1 MATNIQP
8 PRGPEPP
15 QPPGT
20 RSHFLAI
27 VLLSLALIIV
37 IAGLGIIVGLHAI
50 SNAVHL
56 NVQQGGGGRKAVSIK
71 TPLGSLEV
79 NQDVNEASL
88 GLPIYPGARAI
99 KEDDTA
105 TVNLD
110 FANQAN
116 LRVLAG
122 KFETLDSIEKVTAF
136 YHDRLGDEV
145 TKFKEKDNEGKTVF
159 EIKHDQQQK
168 VVALKND
175 GSKTV
180 IELVRISAGKPEAN

>member
-15 QPPGT
+15 QPPES
-20 RSHFLAI
+20 RSHLVAI
-27 VLLSLALIIV
+27 VLLSLALIVV
-37 IAGLGIIVGLHAI
+37 IAGLGVLVGLRAI

-56 NVQQGGGGRKAVSIK
+56 NVQQGGGGRKEVSIK
-71 TPLGSLEV
+71 TPLGSVEV
-79 NQDVNEASL
+79 NQDVSEASL
-88 GLPIYPGARAI
+88 GLPIYPGAKAI

-110 FANQAN
+110 FANEGN
-116 LRVLAG
+116 VRILAG
-122 KFETLDSIEKVTAF
+122 KFETPDRLEKVTAF

-145 TKFKEKDNEGKTVF
+145 TKYKEKDDEGKRVF
-159 EIKHDQQQK
+159 EINHDKQQQ
-168 VVALKND
+168 VVALKDD

>member
-1 MATNIQP
+1 MATNTQP

-15 QPPGT
+15 HPPGS
-20 RSHFLAI
+20 RSHFALI
-27 VLLSLALIIV
+27 ILLSLALIVV
-37 IAGLGIIVGLHAI
+37 IAGLGILVGLHVI

-56 NVQQGGGGRKAVSIK
+56 NVQQAGGGRKEVSIK

-88 GLPIYPGARAI
+88 GLPIYPGATAI
-99 KEDDTA
+99 KEHDTA

-122 KFETLDSIEKVTAF
+122 KFETPDSLEKVTAF
-136 YHDRLGDEV
+136 YHERLGDQV
-145 TKFKEKDNEGKTVF
+145 TKFRERDDEGKTVF
-159 EIKHDQQQK
+159 EIKHDKQQK
-168 VVALKND
+168 VVALKTN
-175 GSKTV
+175 GSTTV
-180 IELVRISAGKPEAN
+180 IDLVRISAGKPEAN